1 MENPLRKTH
10 FAQPPRI
17 CDKVCI
23 LTLLLFFSQSS
34 FALSLGAI
42 KVTSTFAQP
51 FEAKIEL
58 PSYTQEELKHLE
70 INLASNALFAEQGL
84 EVLPIFQKF
93 RFSVS
98 EHNNRKAYIN
108 IRSKESV
115 NELSISFLLKVT
127 WRGGNLIKNYD
138 VLLTPDAITQ
148 IKKPVLQK
156 IAATTKQPVSKKSS
170 PKTKKLEKKHRAKP
184 TYKLQETENGG
195 VSYSVAS
202 GDNLHLIASRVRAD
216 RDMSI
221 NQVMVS
227 LYEGNSIAF
236 KNNNINHLKI
246 GATLKIDD
254 MKNVTRISRRKASQL
269 THQYMAQA
277 SNPKKDTKINPTE
290 NENIANNM
298 NIPNNRLV
306 ISNNKEEP
314 IPLDIMKRI
323 KSEKLAADK
332 ATLDAH
338 ILTVKSLKAENKAL
352 KDRIFQLENQKII
365 DAEELFIATID
376 QNIEETPKTSSS
388 LTQQEPNLIIASTEI
403 DMATDETSS
412 LMQQVKKYQTAI
424 SLSSVTLLSM
434 TLIGM
439 RKKEEI
445 IDILHNVRARFKRG

>member
-1 MENPLRKTH
+1 MTK
-10 FAQPPRI
+10 I

-23 LTLLLFFSQSS
+23 FILLLFFSQSS
-34 FALSLGAI
+34 VALSLGAI

-58 PSYTQEELKHLE
+58 PSYTPQELKHIE
-70 INLASNALFAEQGL
+70 VNLASNALFAEQGL
-84 EVLPIFQKF
+84 EVLPIFQNF

-98 EHNNRKAYIN
+98 EHNNSKAYIK
-108 IRSKESV
+108 IYSRESV

-138 VLLTPDAITQ
+138 VLLTPEAISQ
-148 IKKPVLQK
+148 IKKPVLQNIATMTKQTTLKK
-156 IAATTKQPVSKKSS
+156 ISSTTKKAKRKHRTKPSNQIE
-170 PKTKKLEKKHRAKP
+170 KTKS
-184 TYKLQETENGG
+184 GG
-195 VSYSVAS
+195 IQYSVKS
-202 GDNLHLIASRVRAD
+202 GDNLHLIASRIRAD

-227 LYEGNSIAF
+227 LYEENSAAF
-236 KNNNINHLKI
+236 KNNNINRLKV
-246 GATLKIDD
+246 GATLKIED
-254 MKNVTRISRRKASQL
+254 MKNITRISRKKASQL
-269 THQYMAQA
+269 THQYMTQA
-277 SNPKKDTKINPTE
+277 STPKKATKVTPVE
-290 NENIANNM
+290 NENIANDLNT
-298 NIPNNRLV
+298 PNNRLV
-306 ISNNKEEP
+306 ISNNKEDP
-314 IPLDIMKRI
+314 IPLDIMKKI

-332 ATLDAH
+332 AALDAH

-352 KDRIFQLENQKII
+352 KERIFQLENQKTI
-365 DAEELFIATID
+365 DAEKLFIATID
-376 QNIEETPKTSSS
+376 QNIEETPKTSDS
-388 LTQQEPNLIIASTEI
+388 LTQQETNLIIASTNI

-445 IDILHNVRARFKRG
+445 LDILHNVSARFKRG